1 MTDSLPSKN
10 DPVTRSA
17 PTLKAAREAKELT
30 QQRLAEITGLSI
42 GSIREWEQGVRTTL
56 YTRTW
61 NKLCDALDVPVEL
74 GFHGLQRTFNK

>member
-1 MTDSLPSKN
+1 MTDSLPS
-10 DPVTRSA
+10 TRNPATRGA

-61 NKLCDALDVPVEL
+61 NKLCDALDVPVEV
-74 GFHGLQRTFNK
+74 GFHGLHRVFNK